1 MNRRIP
7 YRPDVLFV
15 MGFVLAGTLHVLD
28 RLLIRSL
35 LPAEAFSVSA
45 LRAFGSTTL
54 FVLNL
59 SVYLFLLFWWLLSV
73 RQRLLPSRGRSY
85 ILLAAGFMLFF
96 LLERAVKYRLAED
109 GSLLEHICWYAYYIP
124 LAMIPAL
131 FLLTCMS
138 MQKPRGNRTLPRRL
152 VWGSAFMLI
161 ALVVTNDLHRL
172 MFRPV
177 GDLKLGGAAGTYE
190 IGPLW
195 FVFYV
200 FLGAC
205 ILLGLAI
212 LAQTDREGG
221 RRTFLPALLLLLT
234 FVLMYV
240 FDGITNR
247 FGLPSPYYFP
257 EIFIFGM
264 LGIFESCIRSRLI
277 PYNENYPGFFARME
291 LAAEIT
297 DAAFT
302 PVYATAKPLRATPE
316 QRGAALIEPLLLDE
330 DTRLYGKP
338 LSAGYA
344 FWTGD
349 EGVIRRL
356 NDSLED
362 AAEVLESENDLLEF
376 ENRQKE
382 ARARVDARNQVYAKA
397 AEAVYGTQKRIAA
410 LLDGLRPD
418 APDYRDRL
426 ARVLALNAYVKRR
439 TNLALLSVERDT
451 VTAEELALALEE
463 SARFLSLCGM
473 SASVERKTELVFSNA
488 EAVALYD
495 SFEALAELLSERSPA
510 LLITLADGALR
521 LMAECAPPDSLSETP
536 GAVEMYA
543 EDGQL
548 YLTVTA
554 GKGGGA

>member
-1 MNRRIP
+1 MNRRIS
-7 YRPDVLFV
+7 YRSDVLFV
-15 MGFVLAGTLHVLD
+15 LGFVLAGALHVLD

-35 LPAEAFSVSA
+35 LREEAFSVSA
-45 LRAFGSTTL
+45 VRAFGSTAL

-161 ALVVTNDLHRL
+161 ALVVTNNLHCL

-297 DAAFT
+297 NAAFA

-316 QRGAALIEPLLLDE
+316 QRSAALIEPLLLDE

-439 TNLALLSVERDT
+439 TNLALLSAERDT

-473 SASVERKTELVFSNA
+473 SASVERKTDRMFSNA

-521 LMAECAPPDSLSETP
+521 LMAECAPPDSLPETP
-536 GAVEMYA
+536 GQVEMNT

-554 GKGGGA
+554 EKGGGT